1 MGKIGLIKIH
11 QILGLF
17 RSSEK
22 KAIALFFM
30 ILHNFLSVWPIFQGT
45 DSLNGNLNKNSS
57 IECTEIW
64 PGSSLSGFLLIPI
77 VFGGVEKIKVF

>member
-11 QILGLF
+11 QTLGLF

-22 KAIALFFM
+22 KVIALFFM
-30 ILHNFLSVWPIFQGT
+30 ILHNFLRVRPIFQGT
-45 DSLNGNLNKNSS
+45 DSLNGNLNENSL

-64 PGSSLSGFLLIPI
+64 PGSSLSGFLLIPM
-77 VFGGVEKIKVF
+77 VFGGVEKFNFF